1 MARVLIAIAAVLSGV
16 AALGYE
22 LLWVRRLG
30 EAFGATVYAVNLVL
44 AIFFLGMGVG
54 ARLLGGV
61 VDRARR
67 PGLWFAGLEGFLAL
81 YAVAFLPLST
91 LVERLLLA
99 ATPAEWSFGASM
111 ALKGVAALLLLA
123 PPALAMGGTLPALVR
138 AAGGGTRTGDD
149 PGVGRGIGR
158 RVGLLYGLNTV
169 GGAIGVGAVTLIG
182 LPRLG
187 IPGSFAAA
195 AGLNLVAAVLAIV
208 AARSTPPRLPASAS
222 GRATSGADGATST
235 GDGAIATSS
244 TDRRVL
250 LLAAG
255 LAGFL
260 AVGLEVL
267 WTRALSAR
275 FLSTLYSFAT
285 ILAAYLGCLG
295 VGALLVGLLERWG
308 RAGRG
313 AAAAVMTGA
322 GLTAL
327 VSVILLGRVPASLAH
342 GADPGLTFAA
352 RQGFELRHAVGVMA
366 LPLLLFGMNFP
377 LLVRLVHRDPERLGR
392 DVGAVTL
399 ANTVGAVLAPLL
411 VGFVLLPAL
420 GQKPA
425 LLLLALLGVA
435 AGVGLLLPWAGAR
448 GWTWAVGAAG
458 TGTVAVFLVL
468 ATPGDLRLWRFT
480 DQDTLVAYREG
491 VSASIAVAREPD
503 GNLFLKLDN
512 NYRLGD
518 ERTRFAQ
525 ERQGLLPLLLHPA
538 PERMLFIGVGTGSSV
553 GAAVAFGDVAVDA
566 LDVIPELT
574 EVLPH
579 FHELNRDL
587 VTRAGER
594 PDVRLLTVDARHFVR
609 ATERRYDVVVGDL
622 FVPWRAGEGG
632 MYTVEHF
639 RAVRDVLTDD
649 GVFVQWLPL
658 YQLRPEETA
667 IVVRTFLEVFPGAS
681 LTWLYYNAREPVVGL
696 VGSAGAASWDA
707 VEMLTRMSTPARK
720 ALLEEAGLADVRA
733 VLGSRIAGPDVLA
746 EWTRD
751 LPVESR
757 AHPRIEVWSGLG
769 RFGDI
774 QARSRRNLVEMLRL
788 TTPVTQD
795 ELPGLDPHH
804 FAAVLRHQRGVA
816 SYLRARHLDL
826 HGGDA
831 AEAMDAYAAAFL
843 DLPDQR
849 ITAYL
854 LEQAIQEAVRRKA
867 FRIAEVGIHAF
878 RSLPDTEYLG
888 HYYAAE
894 MAMTAGQVDAARDAL
909 RKALAL
915 NPEHEPS
922 WRLLTRIDPG
932 AGS

>member
-1 MARVLIAIAAVLSGV
+1 MSRTILALAALLSGV

-44 AIFFLGMGVG
+44 AIFFLGMGLG
-54 ARLLGGV
+54 ARLLGGLADRTTRPAV
-61 VDRARR
+61 V
-67 PGLWFAGLEGFLAL
+67 FAALEGFLAL
-81 YAVAFLPLST
+81 DALLFLPLSG

-99 ATPAEWSFGASM
+99 TTPAEWSFGASM
-111 ALKGVAALLLLA
+111 TLKGVGALLLLA

-138 AAGGGTRTGDD
+138 AAGDGG
-149 PGVGRGIGR
+149 GVGR

-169 GGAIGVGAVTLIG
+169 GGALGVALVSLVG

-187 IPGSFAAA
+187 IPGSFGAAA
-195 AGLNLVAAVLAIV
+195 ALNLVAAALALLAARRPV
-208 AARSTPPRLPASAS
+208 AAPASRSARRERVAVAIDAATPSARDAS
-222 GRATSGADGATST
+222 VST
-235 GDGAIATSS
+235 G
-244 TDRRVL
+244 DRRVL

-285 ILAAYLGCLG
+285 ILAAYLACLG
-295 VGALLVGLLERWG
+295 VGSLLIGLLERWG

-313 AAAAVMTGA
+313 AAAAVMTAA

-327 VSVILLGRVPASLAH
+327 VSVILLGRVPGSLAH
-342 GADPGLTFAA
+342 GADPALGFAA
-352 RQGFELRHAVGVMA
+352 RQGFELRWALGVMA

-377 LLVRLVHRDPERLGR
+377 LLVRLVHREPDRLGR

-399 ANTVGAVLAPLL
+399 ANTVGAVIAPLL
-411 VGFVLLPAL
+411 VGFVLLPGL

-425 LLLLALLGVA
+425 LLLLGGLGVA
-435 AGVGLLLPWAGAR
+435 AGVLLLMPWAGLR

-458 TGTVAVFLVL
+458 AGTVATFLVL
-468 ATPGDLRLWRFT
+468 ATPSDLRLWRFT

-525 ERQGLLPLLLHPA
+525 ERQGLLPLLLHPDPGSA
-538 PERMLFIGVGTGSSV
+538 LFIGVGTGTSV
-553 GAAVAFGDVAVDA
+553 GAAVAFGEVSVDA

-574 EVLPH
+574 EVLHH
-579 FHELNRDL
+579 FHALNRDL
-587 VTRAGER
+587 VTRAREN
-594 PDVRLLTVDARHFVR
+594 PEVRLLTVDARHFVR

-639 RAVRDVLTDD
+639 TAVRDVLTDD

-658 YQLRPEETA
+658 YQLRPVETA
-667 IVVRTFLEVFPGAS
+667 IIVRTFLEVFPDAT

-696 VGSAGAASWDA
+696 VGGTGSRTWDA
-707 VEMLTRMSTPARK
+707 VDMLTRMTTPERTD
-720 ALLEEAGLADVRA
+720 LLTQAGLADVRA
-733 VLGSRIAGPDVLA
+733 VLGSRIAGPDALG
-746 EWTRD
+746 EWTAEA
-751 LPVESR
+751 PVESR
-757 AHPRIEVWSGLG
+757 AHPRIEVWAGLG
-769 RFGDI
+769 HFGDLDVR
-774 QARSRRNLVEMLRL
+774 ARRNLVEMLRL
-788 TTPVTQD
+788 TRPVAQE

-831 AEAMDAYAAAFL
+831 AEAMNAYASAFL

-849 ITAYL
+849 ISAYL
-854 LEQAIQEAVRRKA
+854 LEQAIQEAVRRRAYK
-867 FRIAEVGIHAF
+867 IAEVGIEAF
-878 RSLPDTEYLG
+878 RALPDTEYLG
-888 HYYAAE
+888 HYYTAE
-894 MAMTAGQVDAARDAL
+894 MAMTLGQADAAREAL
-909 RKALAL
+909 RKALAA
-915 NPEHEPS
+915 NPEHEAS
-922 WRLLTRIDPG
+922 WRLLDRIDARSGTTP
-932 AGS
+932 